1 MRPKRRVWHYA
12 LCQETARSWQGIVGC
27 WVHLSLCL
35 SSRTVC
41 KRLGHN
47 CFKTDLPTPLSHLS
61 SFTWNLA
68 MFRSFSPLHRVIQIS
83 RQFKRPQN
91 TLSTMPLIAQN
102 PQDRVILGLMTFGT
116 APPLTPPRPQLSSH
130 RPRCIIRRPH
140 YELRRLHKA
149 LGLLPVQRL

>member
-1 MRPKRRVWHYA
+1 MPGVITRDCSK
-12 LCQETARSWQGIVGC
+12 LIGRSRLLGAFVA
-27 WVHLSLCL
+27 L

-47 CFKTDLPTPLSHLS
+47 CFKTDLPTPPVHLS

-68 MFRSFSPLHRVIQIS
+68 MFRSFSPLQRVTQIS
-83 RQFKRPQN
+83 RQLQRPQN
-91 TLSTMPLIAQN
+91 TLFTMPLIAQN
-102 PQDRVILGLMTFGT
+102 PNDRVILGLMTFGT
-116 APPLTPPRPQLSSH
+116 APPLTPPRPQLSSR